1 MNTFAAV
8 PCAVLVLVLIVA
20 AAPAQASE
28 ELAKQKAC
36 LTCHAMDKKVVGPSF
51 KDIAEKYKAEKDGD
65 KKLAAKIRAGGSG
78 VWGQIPMPANAA
90 VNEAEALILAKWSL
104 NPK

>member
-8 PCAVLVLVLIVA
+8 SCAILVLIVA

>member
-8 PCAVLVLVLIVA
+8 SCAVLVLIVA

-65 KKLAAKIRAGGSG
+65 KKLAARIRAGGSG

-104 NPK
+104 NAK

>member
-8 PCAVLVLVLIVA
+8 SCAILVLIVA

-65 KKLAAKIRAGGSG
+65 KKLAARIRAGGSG

>member
-8 PCAVLVLVLIVA
+8 SCAVLVLIVA

>member
-1 MNTFAAV
+1 M
-8 PCAVLVLVLIVA
+8 VA

-51 KDIAEKYKAEKDGD
+51 KDIAEKYKAEKDSD
-65 KKLAAKIRAGGSG
+65 KKLAARIRAGSSG

>member
-20 AAPAQASE
+20 AAPAQSSE

-65 KKLAAKIRAGGSG
+65 KKLAARIRAGGSG

-104 NPK
+104 NAK